1 MLSRLKGRRLLVA
14 AILLVALLLG
24 LFLWGQAKPAEQPKT
39 DNRIM
44 LMSSI
49 PMQWGEVGIG
59 EIAKGESEPA
69 ALFVKL
75 SESNT
80 VTVIDDFQ
88 KLGGPQSAV
97 LLLVQPRALAPREL
111 VELDSW
117 IRAGGSALIFA
128 DPALDWPSDLPLGDP
143 RRPLFTSLL
152 TPMFGHWGLE
162 LALPV
167 SEETEDQATSFG
179 QYPVTPRS
187 AGIWSA
193 AGKEPSAQCRIR
205 EDQLVA
211 FCAVGKGRALLIA
224 DADMLLEDNWT
235 DSVMTE
241 GTMAWLQAAIS
252 AMREQVRF
260 PTRLWEIQGK

>member
-1 MLSRLKGRRLLVA
+1 MLSRLLDRRILVSASLLLV
-14 AILLVALLLG
+14 LLLG
-24 LFLWGQAKPAEQPKT
+24 LLLWGKAKPAET
-39 DNRIM
+39 LEAENRVL
-44 LMSSI
+44 LMSTI
-49 PMQWGEVGIG
+49 PLQWGEAGVG
-59 EIAKGESEPA
+59 EIAKGESRPD
-69 ALFVKL
+69 ALFARL
-75 SESNT
+75 SENNL

-111 VELDSW
+111 VELDAW

-128 DPALDWPSDLPLGDP
+128 DPALDWPSELPLGDP

-152 TPMFGHWGLE
+152 TPMFRHWGVE

-167 SEETEDQATSFG
+167 SEEVEDRDTSFG
-179 QYPVTPRS
+179 EYPVAPRS
-187 AGIWSA
+187 AGVWSL
-193 AGKEPSAQCRIR
+193 AGDKPSAECKIR

-211 FCAVGKGRALLIA
+211 FCKVGKGRALLVA
-224 DADMLLEDNWT
+224 DVDMLHEDSWT

-241 GTMAWLQAAIS
+241 GTMAWLQASIGALDD
-252 AMREQVRF
+252 QVPF